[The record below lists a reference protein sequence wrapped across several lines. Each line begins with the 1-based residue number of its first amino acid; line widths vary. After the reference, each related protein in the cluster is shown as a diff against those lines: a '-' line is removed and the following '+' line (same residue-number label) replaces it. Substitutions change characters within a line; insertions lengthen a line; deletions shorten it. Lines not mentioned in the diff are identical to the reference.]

1 MLLKDKVVIISGIGP
16 GLGVELALRAAEQGA
31 NLIIGARTPEKL
43 DQAEAQ
49 INELG
54 LGTQV
59 LNIPTDVTQAEQ
71 CQAMVDAGLEKFGH
85 IDSVINSAFAPGP
98 FGPVD
103 STDIQGW
110 KDALDVNLFGCLNL
124 CRAAIP
130 SMKARKSGSI
140 VNINTMVTR
149 KPMPAQGAY
158 AASKAALTAATQQMA
173 MELGASGIRVNS
185 AFMGWMWGP
194 SVQYFVKTQSKA
206 LGVSEDKVIEGIT
219 KNIPLGKIPDDA
231 DCAKAAIFLA
241 SDYACAITGS
251 CLDVNGG
258 EYLGR

>member
-1 MLLKDKVVIISGIGP
+1 MLLNDKVVIISGIGP
-16 GLGVELALRAAEQGA
+16 GLGVELALQAAQQGA
-31 NLIIGARTPEKL
+31 HLIIGARTEKKL
-43 DQAEAQ
+43 DKASEQVAA
-49 INELG
+49 LG

-59 LNIPTDVTQAEQ
+59 LAVPTDIADAGQ
-71 CQAMVDAGLEKFGH
+71 CEAMIAKGLEKFGR
-85 IDSVINSAFAPGP
+85 IDSVINSAYAPGP
-98 FGPVD
+98 YGTVE
-103 STDIQGW
+103 STDLAQW
-110 KDALDVNLFGCLNL
+110 QQALDVNLFGSLNM
-124 CRAAIP
+124 CRAVIP
-130 SMKARKSGSI
+130 TMKSQGGGSI

-173 MELGASGIRVNS
+173 MELGGHNIRVN
-185 AFMGWMWGP
+185 AAYMGWMWGP
-194 SVQYFVKTQSKA
+194 SVQYFVKTQSEATGASK
-206 LGVSEDKVIEGIT
+206 EDVIAGIT

-241 SDYACAITGS
+241 SDYACAVTGA